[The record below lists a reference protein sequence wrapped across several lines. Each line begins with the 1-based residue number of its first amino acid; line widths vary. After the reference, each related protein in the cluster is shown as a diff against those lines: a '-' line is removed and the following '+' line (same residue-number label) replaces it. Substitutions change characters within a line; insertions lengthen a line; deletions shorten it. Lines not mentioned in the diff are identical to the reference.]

1 MKNSKADPMTIFHA
15 NAEPGGAAPLRRQT
29 ERFDISG
36 RLRAGAGGYE
46 IRLRS
51 RQGGRNHAVHTHFNL
66 VADSGDLIER
76 RPLDAQAARFIIDN
90 FEARGDT
97 ASFDIFASDLTGSGM
112 REREPVATDPKSIR
126 HQLTGSEQSYT
137 ATGTKLAYH
146 QPIFDKYR
154 ETGFAS
160 IIRATMTLH
169 QVCASKCPYCSTIR
183 RNRADAI
190 TLDEAKAFVTALGED
205 QARYNR
211 DNFAVYNDR
220 YREATGAD
228 IGLRGL
234 ILSGGGQPNLWPHF
248 AEFVDWLAGLDMDLG
263 LITNGFPP
271 HIDEDIYRHFQWIR
285 LSITPEDASPHY
297 PGQRFD
303 AQYMPETIRHNDA
316 LTVGLSYV
324 HGPWT
329 DDDILARIDGA
340 LEDNGFDYCRVLA
353 DCNLSRSAQLAA
365 HGALAERLFQLGFI
379 DVDGQPLKRIFH
391 QLKYH
396 GEGTEAEEL
405 WDGGQCFLQVY
416 NTFWDTTGHEANGHS
431 ACYPCDSVT
440 VLAGDEEPERRF
452 DAMRWGTHTNTDVAK
467 LYCEPVRPFFDPR
480 QNCAACLFMRN
491 NRMVKDLSSAG
502 GLEFTPG
509 EPPEHINFP

>member
-1 MKNSKADPMTIFHA
+1 MTIFHA
-15 NAEPGGAAPLRRQT
+15 NSQPGGEELLRRQT
-29 ERFDISG
+29 ARFDISG
-36 RLRAGAGGYE
+36 GLRAGAGGYE

-76 RPLDAQAARFIIDN
+76 RPLDAHAARFIIDN

-97 ASFDIFASDLTGSGM
+97 ASFDIFASDLTGSGLQI
-112 REREPVATDPKSIR
+112 REPDAANPESIR

-137 ATGTKLAYH
+137 ATGAKLAYH

-190 TLDEAKAFVTALGED
+190 SLDEAKAFVVKLGAD
-205 QARYNR
+205 QERHNR
-211 DNFAVYNDR
+211 EHFPDYNDR

-248 AEFVDWLAGLDMDLG
+248 AEFVDWLSGLDIDLG
-263 LITNGFPP
+263 LITNGFPAG
-271 HIDEDIYRHFQWIR
+271 IDEDIYRHFQWIR

-297 PGQRFD
+297 PDQRFD
-303 AQYMPETIRHNDA
+303 AQYIPKSIRHNDA
-316 LTVGLSYV
+316 ITVGLSYV

-329 DDDILARIDGA
+329 DDGILARIDGA

-353 DCNLSRSAQLAA
+353 DCNLTRDAQLAA
-365 HGALAERLFQLGFI
+365 HGALAERLFHLGFI
-379 DVDGQPLKRIFH
+379 DADGAPLKRIFH

-396 GEGTEAEEL
+396 GHADEAEEL
-405 WDGGQCFLQVY
+405 WDDGQCYLQVY
-416 NTFWDTTGHEANGHS
+416 NTFWDTTGHEANGYS
-431 ACYPCDSVT
+431 SCYPCDSVT
-440 VLAGDEEPERRF
+440 VLAGDEDAERRF
-452 DAMRWGTHTNTDVAK
+452 DAERWGTHVNTQVEK
-467 LYCEPVRPFFDPR
+467 LYREPVRPFFDPR

-491 NRMVKDLSSAG
+491 NRMVKDLSRVG
-502 GLEFTPG
+502 GLEFQAGDAPA
-509 EPPEHINFP
+509 HINFP

>member
-1 MKNSKADPMTIFHA
+1 MDMTEAKSKT
-15 NAEPGGAAPLRRQT
+15 GGETALRRQT

-36 RLRAGAGGYE
+36 GLRAGAGGYE

-51 RQGGRNHAVHTHFNL
+51 RRGGRNHAVHTHFNL
-66 VADSGDLIER
+66 IADSGDLIER
-76 RPLDAQAARFIIDN
+76 RPLDAHAARFIVDN

-97 ASFDIFASDLTGSGM
+97 ASFDIFASDLAGSRLGKH
-112 REREPVATDPKSIR
+112 RPVAADPGAIR
-126 HQLTGSEQSYT
+126 HRLTSSEQSYT
-137 ATGTKLAYH
+137 ATGAKLAYH
-146 QPIFDKYR
+146 QPIFDKFR
-154 ETGFAS
+154 DTGYGS

-183 RNRADAI
+183 RNRADAV
-190 TLDEAKAFVTALGED
+190 TLDEAKAFVVKLGAD
-205 QARYNR
+205 QEQYNR
-211 DNFAVYNDR
+211 KNFAEYNDR
-220 YREATGAD
+220 YREATGNH

-248 AEFVDWLAGLDMDLG
+248 AEFVDWLSGLDIDLG

-271 HIDEDIYRHFQWIR
+271 AIDDGVYRHFKWIR

-303 AQYMPETIRHNDA
+303 AQYLPQSIRHNDA
-316 LTVGLSYV
+316 ITVGLSYV

-329 DDDILARIDGA
+329 DDGILSRIDRA
-340 LEDNGFDYCRVLA
+340 LDDNGFDYCRVLA
-353 DCNLSRSAQLAA
+353 DCNLTRSAQLAA

-379 DVDGQPLKRIFH
+379 DAEGQPLKRIFH

-396 GEGTEAEEL
+396 GSADEAEAL

-416 NTFWDTTGHEANGHS
+416 NVFWDTTGHTEYGHS

-440 VLAGDEEPERRF
+440 VLAGDDEAERRF
-452 DAMRWGTHTNTDVAK
+452 NADRWGTYANTAVEK
-467 LYCEPVRPFFDPR
+467 LYTEPVRPFFDPR

-491 NRMVKDLSSAG
+491 NRMVKELSSGAQG
-502 GLEFTPG
+502 DFTPA
-509 EPPEHINFP
+509 ETPDHINFP